1 MGKSRFPFLTQKRL
15 AGDWP
20 QRNGTGKMKT
30 NLTPSA
36 GTASRESA
44 SAHSTKLMS
53 LLALA
58 GGAIAL
64 PQTGQA
70 DIIYTDLSGNPGVV
84 TYNSTPFWFSVT
96 GTAQVGFFGAVEVL
110 TTTPGELTYQYRLVA
125 AGDSQGVAGGVGG
138 NGNLVQDLPFG
149 ATWDQ
154 PLGLFYNIQVAFAG
168 EGGSASPTASYN
180 NRYLAWFF
188 EDSTQGNA
196 PRYGWAEYNLTVSGY
211 FAGGPVVTILR
222 YGYDDS
228 GAKPTMGQLPVPE
241 PSSGALLALG
251 AMALGSR
258 GLRKWRQ
265 DRQLAQQA

>member
-1 MGKSRFPFLTQKRL
+1 M
-15 AGDWP
+15 
-20 QRNGTGKMKT
+20 N
-30 NLTPSA
+30 
-36 GTASRESA
+36 TASNSVVTVA
-44 SAHSTKLMS
+44 TQTHPAKLAS

-58 GGAIAL
+58 GGAVAL

-70 DIIYTDLSGNPGVV
+70 DIIYTDLSSSPVAVN
-84 TYNSTPFWFSVT
+84 YNSAPFWFTVPGSV
-96 GTAQVGFFGAVEVL
+96 QVGFFGAVQTV
-110 TTTPGELTYQYRLVA
+110 TTSPYSVQTFQYRLVL
-125 AGDSQGVAGGVGG
+125 AGVPAGIGGVGG
-138 NGNLVQDLPFG
+138 AGNLVQHLPFG

-154 PLGLFYNIQVAFAG
+154 PANLFYNIPVAYAG
-168 EGGSASPTASYN
+168 EAGAINPNAGYN

-188 EDSTQGNA
+188 ADSTQSDA
-196 PRYGWAEYNLTVSGY
+196 LRYGWVEYNLAVASY
-211 FAGGPVVTILR
+211 FGGGPTVTILR
-222 YGYDDS
+222 YAYDDS